1 MKKDKLDELKSYIE
15 ELKIARCELIKN
27 SDNFLN
33 IDKLHCTLNNGC
45 EMDREKISKAGT
57 DKSACI
63 VMPIT
68 HDNNTILVVQ
78 PRLSTLEGIGVE
90 LPAGYVESGEDAKT
104 GALRELREETGYVPD
119 EMIYLDKFY
128 QDQACGVRAYNYGFL
143 ANGCSKKY
151 DQDLKKLDTQHNA
164 LQTEYESLKN
174 VIDKNVERSFKAFS

>member
-15 ELKIARCELIKN
+15 ELKIARYELIKN
-27 SDNFLN
+27 GGSFLN
-33 IDKLHCTLNNGC
+33 IDKLHCTLNNGL
-45 EMDREKISKAGT
+45 EMDREKISKAFS

-90 LPAGYVESGEDAKT
+90 LPAGYIETGEDAKT

-128 QDQACGVRAYNYGFL
+128 QD
-143 ANGCSKKY
+143 
-151 DQDLKKLDTQHNA
+151 
-164 LQTEYESLKN
+164 
-174 VIDKNVERSFKAFS
+174 